1 MRIIAIIIFY
11 GYYLV
16 YGNNDN
22 RSNLSVN
29 TINNQTFI
37 TLDPQIHI
45 DYGLAYP
52 LTYELSIPSNNDNL
66 KVYRKFISR
75 ETWTMVEEKTSND
88 FFNGIEAV
96 RFDYE
101 QNIAYVSIGFS
112 EISDSINID
121 TLMGWSKSEVKDFTL
136 GKSVQY
142 SMNTSTKLKN

>member
-22 RSNLSVN
+22 RLILSVN

-75 ETWTMVEEKTSND
+75 EPWTMVEEKTSND

-112 EISDSINID
+112 EI
-121 TLMGWSKSEVKDFTL
+121 W
-136 GKSVQY
+136 
-142 SMNTSTKLKN
+142 KNK